1 MDTWILI
8 GKVMNKNRIDRYV
21 FESNTNMT
29 KLLTRSEALELMKKN
44 NVINAKRN
52 GSTITCTWFSN
63 NLLPTYKIVNSEPV
77 QIKGMTKEEI
87 YAMANKRND
96 SEKLEQAD
104 TNEDNNNT
112 KDSSSKGSKDKR
124 VSNTD
129 NIKTSNKNRK
139 TPADIVYSIYEWF
152 KRIVYR

>member
-21 FESNTNMT
+21 FESSTNMT

-63 NLLPTYKIVNSEPV
+63 NLLPTYKIVNNEPV

-112 KDSSSKGSKDKR
+112 KDRSSKGSKDKR
-124 VSNTD
+124 VGNTD
-129 NIKTSNKNRK
+129 SIKTSNKNRK
-139 TPADIVYSIYEWF
+139 TPADIVYGIYEWF

>member
-21 FESNTNMT
+21 FESSTNMT

-63 NLLPTYKIVNSEPV
+63 NLLPTYKIVNNEPV

-139 TPADIVYSIYEWF
+139 TPADIVYGIYERF

>member
-21 FESNTNMT
+21 FESSTNMT

-63 NLLPTYKIVNSEPV
+63 NLLPTYKIVNNEPV

-104 TNEDNNNT
+104 TNEDNTQVRLRKCLNT
-112 KDSSSKGSKDKR
+112 QKYILE
-124 VSNTD
+124 N
-129 NIKTSNKNRK
+129 
-139 TPADIVYSIYEWF
+139 F
-152 KRIVYR
+152 

>member
-21 FESNTNMT
+21 FESSTNMT

-63 NLLPTYKIVNSEPV
+63 NLLPTYKIVNNEPV

-129 NIKTSNKNRK
+129 TIKTSNKNRK